1 MIKSSFILLFL
12 FFNSVFFCFSGPCCF
27 ALSCLS
33 KQGLPWNTNEKEC
46 QNMLLWIIT
55 LIPTICFPY
64 KSWVKSWVKSPWN
77 ILSTAQLYSQLPLS
91 PPELLEDIFLTRMVP
106 LTSNVHFLVWGLALQ
121 QAQTIVPVVQ
131 KLTILHLPSRCRIRA
146 ILTLLPWN
154 PSEILQEVRMQDLMF
169 NSRDALNQEL
179 QLQPS

>member
-1 MIKSSFILLFL
+1 MPEH
-12 FFNSVFFCFSGPCCF
+12 V
-27 ALSCLS
+27 ALNHH
-33 KQGLPWNTNEKEC
+33 PH
-46 QNMLLWIIT
+46 
-55 LIPTICFPY
+55 PH
-64 KSWVKSWVKSPWN
+64 
-77 ILSTAQLYSQLPLS
+77 
-91 PPELLEDIFLTRMVP
+91 PELLEDVFLTRMVP

-169 NSRDALNQEL
+169 NSRDALIQEL